1 MKNCYFFQLK
11 AMVIILMSNLALGTS
26 FGFTATAAVAF
37 TNPNTTTLE
46 YILNE
51 EEISWLSKCLRRYL
65 FIAFYCI

>member
-11 AMVIILMSNLALGTS
+11 AMVIILISNLALGTS

-51 EEISWLSKCLRRYL
+51 EEISWLSKYFDHYL
-65 FIAFYCI
+65 CFNFL

>member
-1 MKNCYFFQLK
+1 
-11 AMVIILMSNLALGTS
+11 MVIILISNLALGTS

-51 EEISWLSKCLRRYL
+51 EEISWLSMYL
-65 FIAFYCI
+65 FFIIPSVFLTIPNLYFLKLQ

>member
-1 MKNCYFFQLK
+1 
-11 AMVIILMSNLALGTS
+11 MVIILISNLALGTS

-51 EEISWLSKCLRRYL
+51 EEISWLSMYL
-65 FIAFYCI
+65 FFIFYYSVSIPNYT